1 MSHPAI
7 IKLSQTGG
15 PEMAPSDKQ
24 LFNDRTYLFTVVF
37 ECTQFLFYTNCIY
50 AIHLTG
56 SAQHSRVW
64 YGVVEYGRWNIYT
77 TRIQHCNWTE
87 NGVSLL
93 IAALQLCPAHCLRSI
108 VWSEAQFQCLSNS
121 SFNGLCFSNALEKS
135 MHSKVEKST
144 NVHARLTSVV
154 TPYHDSTTMRSRL

>member
-1 MSHPAI
+1 MDKTSLLSEDQQQLSPINDYTKMRLFKIRLNSAENRQNIQCLHSCVVIIVVMSHAAI

-24 LFNDRTYLFTVVF
+24 LFNDRMYLFTVVF

-64 YGVVEYGRWNIYT
+64 YGVVEYGR
-77 TRIQHCNWTE
+77 
-87 NGVSLL
+87 
-93 IAALQLCPAHCLRSI
+93 
-108 VWSEAQFQCLSNS
+108 
-121 SFNGLCFSNALEKS
+121 
-135 MHSKVEKST
+135 
-144 NVHARLTSVV
+144 
-154 TPYHDSTTMRSRL
+154 